1 MEDFSHISKWI
12 YCSMNR
18 PFTVF
23 SNLYFFS
30 TRNRHSFSSIFM
42 KVYLEFF
49 WNFKIW
55 SIFKSV
61 VILECTRALSTCL
74 TQVTMFLMAVSSW
87 LSKSNL
93 VTYWSKFCFCL
104 QEQKQVY
111 SPLFTSGRI
120 STLYNRILISLLRKV
135 EKEEVTY
142 RDNPP

>member
-1 MEDFSHISKWI
+1 
-12 YCSMNR
+12 MNR

-23 SNLYFFS
+23 SNLYFFFF

-42 KVYLEFF
+42 KVYLESFETLKYVRFLNPFF
-49 WNFKIW
+49 FF
-55 SIFKSV
+55 SKSV
-61 VILECTRALSTCL
+61 FILECTRALSTCL